1 MQIQGWAGGQPLFL
15 FIFLLKHNANATLS
29 EINELINTGSY
40 TQDSRGNSGNV

>member
-29 EINELINTGSY
+29 EINELINT
-40 TQDSRGNSGNV
+40 QDSRGNSGNV

>member
-29 EINELINTGSY
+29 EINELINSY